1 MAVQAEARSTRVK
14 PEYKQ
19 PVEKD
24 GIVFAVGGYHG
35 EGSSGDDLAEEIK
48 KMADDSEDDTN
59 LKWLATQNEIKPYNL
74 SKQPPSFSGEK
85 FAPDGGYT
93 VEYQG
98 YLANNAIK
106 GRLGD
111 RGLFNPLVSDLLR
124 REQNV
129 PRNEDAIELA
139 AQIYAVA
146 RAKNTRPDVNDMDTA
161 ALTEAYTKY
170 TNTAPPPGVKDSDLR
185 TTIDTIRRAR
195 GEGDPRLANK
205 GKPISILAHGAG
217 GGTAREAL
225 EIIRKMPG
233 GDVIARRVN
242 LVTLS
247 SPRMGLTE
255 VISKSEKNLTATNDP
270 FHGYQNER
278 VMTVSGVKNREIS
291 SYMQNPTVRDFI
303 AQQFEYSQAIERKE
317 AVTELIKSE
326 VARLGRSTPPEA
338 PTTPPT
344 TPSKPRRS
352 TPPASVSTPPVV
364 PATPEKDLRP
374 RVNTATG
381 LVEPADSSPEAI
393 QAFIEQM
400 NASSA
405 EFERRLKRERE
416 KNNPT

>member
-1 MAVQAEARSTRVK
+1 
-14 PEYKQ
+14 
-19 PVEKD
+19 
-24 GIVFAVGGYHG
+24 
-35 EGSSGDDLAEEIK
+35 
-48 KMADDSEDDTN
+48 MADDSEDDTN

-146 RAKNTRPDVNDMDTA
+146 RAKNTRPDVNDMDTT
-161 ALTEAYTKY
+161 ALKEAYTKY
-170 TNTAPPPGVKDSDLR
+170 TKIAPPPGVKDSDLR

-326 VARLGRSTPPEA
+326 VARLERSTPPEA

-381 LVEPADSSPEAI
+381 KVEPADSSPEAI
-393 QAFIEQM
+393 RAFIEQM
-400 NASSA
+400 NASKA
-405 EFERRLKRERE
+405 EFEKRLERERK